1 MPLSSTFGRRPVLLA
16 STLLSLVSSI
26 WKAEARTYNSFMGAC
41 VLNGIGAGTGEVRR
55 RLSSVHAAQPLT
67 VYLDP
72 SAPDHSRLYFF
83 A

>member
-1 MPLSSTFGRRPVLLA
+1 
-16 STLLSLVSSI
+16 
-26 WKAEARTYNSFMGAC
+26 MGAC